1 MDPRFK
7 HPFTCIV
14 AGPSQSGKTEWV
26 KQLIIKMENMIVP
39 PPSKVVWHYGIW
51 QDGYKDIQTKVD
63 FVPGLDGLG
72 DTFENAPLLVVI
84 DDLMDEMDK
93 RVLDMFTKKSH
104 HQNTSI
110 ILIVQNLFA
119 DKKFFRTVSLNAHY
133 LVVFENARDRQQ
145 ITALARQLEP
155 KRSRAVVEAFED
167 AVKDPHGYLLIDCAP
182 GTPRNIRYR
191 TDIFSSEPTV
201 YVIKNT

>member
-14 AGPSQSGKTEWV
+14 AGPSGSGKTEWV
-26 KQLIIKMENMIVP
+26 QQLIRKMEDMIVP
-39 PPSKVVWHYGIW
+39 PPVKVRWHYGIW
-51 QDGYKDIQTKVD
+51 QSGYEGMQSKVD
-63 FVPGLDGLG
+63 FVYGLNGLG
-72 DTFENAPLLVVI
+72 DADGSVPLLVVV

-119 DKKFFRTVSLNAHY
+119 NNKFFRTVSLNAHY
-133 LVVFENARDRQQ
+133 LVVFENARDKLQ
-145 ITALARQLEP
+145 ISSLARQLEP
-155 KRSRAVVEAFED
+155 RRSRDMVEAFEM
-167 AVKDPHGYLLIDCAP
+167 ATFNQHGYLLIDCAP
-182 GTPRNIRYR
+182 GTPKDIRYR
-191 TDIFSSEPTV
+191 TDDFASEPTV
-201 YVIKNT
+201 FVVKNT